1 MAVDLYF
8 IFALS
13 VAAIIARLVTHPIDT
28 IKTRLQVSRVNTT
41 IKDILRSAPLIS
53 LFDGLAITLLL
64 CVPALTVYLSSY
76 DTTKQILSEKL
87 EWDKASAGTYM
98 VAGLV
103 AEALAG
109 IFFTPME
116 VLKNKLQV
124 FSCSSTTQQQLQ
136 QQNRRIEEGEE
147 NEEVDNNRIMTSLLP
162 TYQHQPNN
170 NVSIDNNNN
179 NSSSGGGTT
188 KATFKLAHH
197 VYKTEG
203 WQGFYQGYWIT
214 LVVFAPQTMIYFIVY
229 ENLKLQFLEPTFFTY
244 LLCALVSS
252 VISVAICNPLDV
264 VKTRWQVYHHHHHHH
279 VLPSS
284 SFMNHSN
291 IFHHYFS
298 QSFDTMAELCQVMC
312 HMYRE
317 EGYRAFLK
325 GTLARV
331 LWGAPMTTISF
342 CIFEVLKDVHNK
354 AN

>member
-8 IFALS
+8 IFASS

-116 VLKNKLQV
+116 VLKNRLQV
-124 FSCSSTTQQQLQ
+124 FSSSSATQQQQ
-136 QQNRRIEEGEE
+136 QQNGIIEEE
-147 NEEVDNNRIMTSLLP
+147 NEEGDNNRVMTSLLP

-170 NVSIDNNNN
+170 NIPIDNNN
-179 NSSSGGGTT
+179 STT

-244 LLCALVSS
+244 LLCALSSS

-264 VKTRWQVYHHHHHHH
+264 VKTRWQVYHHHHHH